1 MFKFKRHAKIQRTL
15 RKIKHGLNSDAPMV
29 IVYQMGKVAS
39 SSIYDALKNRSDCCA
54 FHTHTLSRTNIDAR
68 KQRTGDSFF
77 APDKR
82 YRVSDALSKQV
93 IQSRY
98 PTKIITLIRDPFE
111 RNISAFFE
119 NSKSVQQAKQADEP
133 FIDELI
139 QEYLG
144 STNHLLPEKW
154 YQNEFFNALD
164 INIFEHSFDPVSGWA
179 TIQQGPYDVLI
190 LRTTLS
196 DEEKSKR
203 IEDFLNIEDFTMPR
217 SNQTGDKALKHTY
230 QRFKSSIVF
239 PDSIGHSIL
248 QSRFTQHFFTP
259 TEIDTMQQRW
269 LKSDTKNAPNSSKN
283 YL

>member
-1 MFKFKRHAKIQRTL
+1 MLQLKRHVKIQRTL
-15 RKIKHGLNSDAPMV
+15 RKIKHGLNNDVPIV
-29 IVYQMGKVAS
+29 IIYQMGKVAS

-54 FHTHTLSRTNIDAR
+54 FHTHTLSRSNIEAR
-68 KQRTGDSFF
+68 KLRTNDSFF
-77 APDKR
+77 SPDKR

-93 IQSRY
+93 IQAPHPS
-98 PTKIITLIRDPFE
+98 KIITLIREPFE

-119 NSKSVQQAKQADEP
+119 NAKSVHQQKQTDDQ
-133 FIDELI
+133 FINQLI
-139 QEYLG
+139 QEYLNT
-144 STNHLLPEKW
+144 TNHLLPEEW
-154 YQNEFFNALD
+154 YQNEFFNALG
-164 INIFEHSFDPVSGWA
+164 INIFEHSFDPAYGWA
-179 TIQQGPYDVLI
+179 TIQQGPHDVLI

-203 IEDFLNIEDFTMPR
+203 VGDFLNIEDITMPR
-217 SNQTGDKALKHTY
+217 SNQTGDKALKNTY

-269 LKSDTKNAPNSSKN
+269 LKSDKKNAPNSSKN
-283 YL
+283 SL